1 MDGPVGSETTSRLR
15 REETVGEAGRIGLG
29 CSRLG
34 SFGTNDGTD
43 PETILM
49 TAAELGIRFF
59 DTADIYGQ
67 GDSER
72 LIGKFMRA
80 NAGHFVVCTKV
91 GQYFPWY
98 FKPAFLVKGTIKL
111 LLRRAGGTS
120 AVRAARSRVLP
131 RNFSASYLERKVSQS
146 LKRLQMQSVDIVML
160 HSPPAEVI
168 SEGSAI
174 STLYAIKLRGAA
186 RAIGVACDDR
196 QTLDAA
202 LDDKRIDAVQVT
214 LDVLQ
219 AVDAGRLRHARARG
233 LTVIAR
239 EIFGGARPAGSAPLP
254 PEFVRDR
261 LLSAVSHPNVDIV
274 LIGTTNAGR
283 LRRLVRDYRDS
294 RNAGVGRRST

>member
-111 LLRRAGGTS
+111 LLRRA
-120 AVRAARSRVLP
+120 AHPRFARPVP
-131 RNFSASYLERKVSQS
+131 
-146 LKRLQMQSVDIVML
+146 
-160 HSPPAEVI
+160 
-168 SEGSAI
+168 GSC
-174 STLYAIKLRGAA
+174 
-186 RAIGVACDDR
+186 RAIFPR
-196 QTLDAA
+196 PIS
-202 LDDKRIDAVQVT
+202 R
-214 LDVLQ
+214 
-219 AVDAGRLRHARARG
+219 GRFPRA
-233 LTVIAR
+233 
-239 EIFGGARPAGSAPLP
+239 
-254 PEFVRDR
+254 
-261 LLSAVSHPNVDIV
+261 
-274 LIGTTNAGR
+274 
-283 LRRLVRDYRDS
+283 
-294 RNAGVGRRST
+294 